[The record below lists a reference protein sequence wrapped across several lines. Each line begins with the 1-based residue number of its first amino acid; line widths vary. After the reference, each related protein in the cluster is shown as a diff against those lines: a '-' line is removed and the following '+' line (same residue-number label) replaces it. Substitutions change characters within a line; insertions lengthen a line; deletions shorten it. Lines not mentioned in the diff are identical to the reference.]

1 MSAGV
6 IQLKIPKRDSR
17 VQVLQD
23 QLDRGRRL
31 VDARAKNMAD
41 VPGGETAATPMCSP
55 ARIDRTRASAPLADS
70 ELTRGIAEA
79 LKNHDGIFAAELDKQ
94 VDLEFGLKERGMGAL
109 HQHGKEHGC

>member
-1 MSAGV
+1 MLRCESGVYRLLRNVEVCARLLELQTTMSAGV

-41 VPGGETAATPMCSP
+41 VPGGRPQQPPC
-55 ARIDRTRASAPLADS
+55 ARQH
-70 ELTRGIAEA
+70 ELIEHVR
-79 LKNHDGIFAAELDKQ
+79 
-94 VDLEFGLKERGMGAL
+94 
-109 HQHGKEHGC
+109 QHLLRIRS